1 MNTMTLTELQEK
13 LATYYDEVSILELL
27 NINSFELVAR
37 FQDKIEE
44 RFDKLAEE
52 FEEDTDGDREV

>member
-52 FEEDTDGDREV
+52 FEEDNESGILD